1 MGRSTRNVTGSLLL
15 SCLPDYDTSVA
26 AASVSRGIP
35 DRHSMHK
42 VTHTRTCCAHMVCAL
57 SASPSRDGIVPP
69 GAATMSQPRVSPWQI
84 GDNPPPDIVIA
95 ATFTGMGQWAYG
107 SFVTVWGNACFQQAR
122 IPSRVLQST
131 HELPSS
137 SYGVFL
143 SSPVAQRFQ
152 GFDLS
157 NMLPTQSTTSSP

>member
-84 GDNPPPDIVIA
+84 GDNPPRDIVIA
-95 ATFTGMGQWAYG
+95 ATF
-107 SFVTVWGNACFQQAR
+107 WGNACFQQAR